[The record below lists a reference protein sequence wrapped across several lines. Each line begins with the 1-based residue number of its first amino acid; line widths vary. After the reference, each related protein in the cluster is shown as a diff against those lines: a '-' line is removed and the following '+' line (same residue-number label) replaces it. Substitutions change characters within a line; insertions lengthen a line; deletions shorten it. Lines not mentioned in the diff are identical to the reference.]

1 MLVIDSTSSMG
12 WIHQYLRNHLSKM
25 ISDFQLE
32 GRTIDFAIMGFRDTK
47 CSKYP
52 WLEISGWKSPSS
64 NLDMVGFPWAKST
77 KLKYSETGHSNPVYA
92 RIARNSAFRDDSTSP
107 EKALELLRS
116 KGGGNNSAESS
127 LFALRASLE
136 VEWPADSRRKIIV
149 LFTDEKPHI
158 PDLLVP
164 TWKSFN
170 NEISNPDR
178 LNKIDQIHLFIT
190 PDKQEY
196 YEELTFSG
204 IQILFHNLTKD
215 LNNLDRSFRNFVQSS
230 SEWDEDDDDE
240 IIYGDWSEGENPF
253 DD

>member
-12 WIHQYLRNHLSKM
+12 WIHRYLRNHLSKM

-32 GRTIDFAIMGFRDTK
+32 GRTIDFAVMGFRDTK
-47 CSKYP
+47 CSKHP
-52 WLEISGWKSPSS
+52 WLEFSGFTISSWK
-64 NLDMVGFPWAKST
+64 
-77 KLKYSETGHSNPVYA
+77 PVDPA
-92 RIARNSAFRDDSTSP
+92 IAEEMENIARNSVFRDNSTSP

-136 VEWPADSRRKIIV
+136 VDWPADSRRKIIV